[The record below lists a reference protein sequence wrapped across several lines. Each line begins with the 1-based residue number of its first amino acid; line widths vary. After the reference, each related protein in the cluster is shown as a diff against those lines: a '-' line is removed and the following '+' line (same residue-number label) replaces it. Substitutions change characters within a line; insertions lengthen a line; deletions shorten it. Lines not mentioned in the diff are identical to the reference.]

1 MHLNEKTNYCKVFK
15 PNQYFKWGQVGGLYV
30 CPFVDERSGKIREFK
45 DSDIEEEVREAFRV
59 FDREGN
65 GFITTTDLAE
75 VCDL

>member
-1 MHLNEKTNYCKVFK
+1 MRAGRRACD
-15 PNQYFKWGQVGGLYV
+15 
-30 CPFVDERSGKIREFK
+30 CPFVDEISGKIREFK

>member
-1 MHLNEKTNYCKVFK
+1 MNK
-15 PNQYFKWGQVGGLYV
+15 PTIAKFSNQTITSKGARYD
-30 CPFVDERSGKIREFK
+30 CPFVDEISGKIREFK